1 MLGTLVYMILDVSFN
16 VLLWSSHKAIEGGN
30 ILGNQIMKTYNE
42 LNKPQMLMIK
52 ENVKLMNEENNQEE
66 LKAIDPSEPPSYDN
80 TLQSNLDSESSVLII
95 FKYNILPQSSQN
107 SIIIN
112 KYIKNI

>member
-80 TLQSNLDSESSVLII
+80 TLQSI
-95 FKYNILPQSSQN
+95 
-107 SIIIN
+107 SIEDI
-112 KYIKNI
+112 KTIKNQIECQSKIIEELEVILENQKKNV